1 MTLEDQILKETS
13 KANKA
18 IGWLKSKS
26 NGNEQLLEYLKDLE
40 SFVNSYKHLLVENR
54 LLEKKEGNMRIRLA
68 KIIADYELLRDG
80 YTDLEMENN
89 ALKKKYAD

>member
-13 KANKA
+13 KVNKA

-26 NGNEQLLEYLKDLE
+26 NGNKQLLEYLKDLE